1 MAAVE
6 LKNVSYAYPL
16 AEEKALRNISVSFAA
31 GRLYGII
38 GPNGSGKTT
47 LCNLV
52 RGLAPYFYRGEL
64 EGECRINGRL
74 LKDIDFD
81 ELSVEVGFI
90 FQNPFTQISGVK
102 ETVFEEIAM
111 GLENLGVSR
120 EDMIRRTVQIIRD
133 LGIEDIMDK
142 NPNALSGGQKQR
154 VAFASIIVMEPPII
168 VIDEPTSQLDP
179 HGTDMIFEIIYKMKE
194 RGKTI
199 LLVEHKVDLLADYAD
214 EILVLNKGELVAH
227 GPTREI
233 LTDDS
238 LLNQGT
244 AIPEVAL
251 LGRDLKL
258 DGLNLPEIPITIQ
271 RAAEVLSSFM
281 TLGAGS

>member
-6 LKNVSYAYPL
+6 LRNISYAYPL
-16 AEEKALRNISVSFAA
+16 AEEKALRNISVSFEA
-31 GRLYGII
+31 GKLYGII

-271 RAAEVLSSFM
+271 RAAEVLSSFV

>member
-6 LKNVSYAYPL
+6 LRNVSYAYPL
-16 AEEKALRNISVSFAA
+16 TEEKALRNISVSFEA

-194 RGKTI
+194 QKKTI

-271 RAAEVLSSFM
+271 RAAEVLSSFV

>member
-1 MAAVE
+1 M
-6 LKNVSYAYPL
+6 
-16 AEEKALRNISVSFAA
+16 
-31 GRLYGII
+31 
-38 GPNGSGKTT
+38 
-47 LCNLV
+47 CNLV

-271 RAAEVLSSFM
+271 RAAEVLSSFV

>member
-16 AEEKALRNISVSFAA
+16 AEEKALRNISVSFEA

-142 NPNALSGGQKQR
+142 NPNALSGGQKQC

>member
-6 LKNVSYAYPL
+6 LRNVSYAYPL
-16 AEEKALRNISVSFAA
+16 TEEKALRNISVSFEA

-214 EILVLNKGELVAH
+214 EILVLNKGELVVH

-233 LTDDS
+233 LMDDS

-271 RAAEVLSSFM
+271 RAAEVLSSFV

>member
-1 MAAVE
+1 M
-6 LKNVSYAYPL
+6 
-16 AEEKALRNISVSFAA
+16 
-31 GRLYGII
+31 
-38 GPNGSGKTT
+38 
-47 LCNLV
+47 
-52 RGLAPYFYRGEL
+52 
-64 EGECRINGRL
+64 
-74 LKDIDFD
+74 
-81 ELSVEVGFI
+81 
-90 FQNPFTQISGVK
+90 
-102 ETVFEEIAM
+102 
-111 GLENLGVSR
+111 
-120 EDMIRRTVQIIRD
+120 
-133 LGIEDIMDK
+133 
-142 NPNALSGGQKQR
+142 
-154 VAFASIIVMEPPII
+154 
-168 VIDEPTSQLDP
+168 
-179 HGTDMIFEIIYKMKE
+179 DMIFEIIYKMKE
-194 RGKTI
+194 QGKTI

-271 RAAEVLSSFM
+271 RAAEVLSSFV

>member
-6 LKNVSYAYPL
+6 LRNVSYAYPL
-16 AEEKALRNISVSFAA
+16 TEEKALRNISVSFEA

-271 RAAEVLSSFM
+271 RAAEVLSSFVM
-281 TLGAGS
+281 LGAGS

>member
-16 AEEKALRNISVSFAA
+16 AEEKALRNISVSFEA

-214 EILVLNKGELVAH
+214 EILVLNQGELVAH

-233 LTDDS
+233 LSDDS

-271 RAAEVLSSFM
+271 RAAEVLSSFV

>member
-6 LKNVSYAYPL
+6 LRNVSYAYPL
-16 AEEKALRNISVSFAA
+16 AEEKALRNISVSFEA

-214 EILVLNKGELVAH
+214 EILVLNKGELVVH

-271 RAAEVLSSFM
+271 RAAEVLSSFV

>member
-6 LKNVSYAYPL
+6 LRNVSYAYPL
-16 AEEKALRNISVSFAA
+16 TEEKALRNISVSFEA

-154 VAFASIIVMEPPII
+154 VAF
-168 VIDEPTSQLDP
+168 
-179 HGTDMIFEIIYKMKE
+179 EIG
-194 RGKTI
+194 R
-199 LLVEHKVDLLADYAD
+199 
-214 EILVLNKGELVAH
+214 AH
-227 GPTREI
+227 
-233 LTDDS
+233 
-238 LLNQGT
+238 
-244 AIPEVAL
+244 V
-251 LGRDLKL
+251 
-258 DGLNLPEIPITIQ
+258 
-271 RAAEVLSSFM
+271 
-281 TLGAGS
+281 

>member
-6 LKNVSYAYPL
+6 LRNVSYAYPL
-16 AEEKALRNISVSFAA
+16 AEEKALRNISVSFEA

-271 RAAEVLSSFM
+271 RAAEVLSSFV

>member
-6 LKNVSYAYPL
+6 LRNVSYAYPL
-16 AEEKALRNISVSFAA
+16 TEEKALRNISVSFEA
-31 GRLYGII
+31 GKLYGII

-271 RAAEVLSSFM
+271 RAAEVLSSFV

>member
-6 LKNVSYAYPL
+6 LRNVSYAYPL
-16 AEEKALRNISVSFAA
+16 TEEKALKNISVSFEA
-31 GRLYGII
+31 GKLYGII

-52 RGLAPYFYRGEL
+52 RGLVPNFYRGEL

-74 LKDIDFD
+74 LNDIDFD
-81 ELSVEVGFI
+81 DLSVEVGFI

-111 GLENLGVSR
+111 GLENLGIPR
-120 EDMIRRTVQIIRD
+120 DDMIRRTVQIIRD

-179 HGTDMIFEIIYKMKE
+179 YGTDMIFEIIYKMKE

-214 EILVLNKGELVAH
+214 EILVLNQGELVAE

-251 LGRDLKL
+251 LGRELEL
-258 DGLNLPEIPITIQ
+258 DGMDLPEIPVTIQ
-271 RAAEVLSSFM
+271 QAVGVFSRFVMF
-281 TLGAGS
+281 GAG

>member
-6 LKNVSYAYPL
+6 LRNVSYAYPL
-16 AEEKALRNISVSFAA
+16 TEEKALRNISVSFEA

-214 EILVLNKGELVAH
+214 EILVLNQGELVAH

-271 RAAEVLSSFM
+271 RAAEVLSSFV

>member
-1 MAAVE
+1 M
-6 LKNVSYAYPL
+6 LFRS
-16 AEEKALRNISVSFAA
+16 
-31 GRLYGII
+31 
-38 GPNGSGKTT
+38 
-47 LCNLV
+47 
-52 RGLAPYFYRGEL
+52 
-64 EGECRINGRL
+64 
-74 LKDIDFD
+74 
-81 ELSVEVGFI
+81 
-90 FQNPFTQISGVK
+90 
-102 ETVFEEIAM
+102 
-111 GLENLGVSR
+111 
-120 EDMIRRTVQIIRD
+120 IRRTVQIIRD

-271 RAAEVLSSFM
+271 RAAEVLSSFV

>member
-6 LKNVSYAYPL
+6 LRNVSYAYPL
-16 AEEKALRNISVSFAA
+16 MEEKALRNISVSFEA

-214 EILVLNKGELVAH
+214 EILVLNQGELVAH

-271 RAAEVLSSFM
+271 RAAEVLSSFV

>member
-16 AEEKALRNISVSFAA
+16 AEEKALRNISVSFEA

-271 RAAEVLSSFM
+271 RAAEVLSSFV
-281 TLGAGS
+281 TLGVGS

>member
-16 AEEKALRNISVSFAA
+16 TEEKALRNISVSFEA

-227 GPTREI
+227 GPAREI

>member
-16 AEEKALRNISVSFAA
+16 AEEKALKNISVSFEA

-271 RAAEVLSSFM
+271 RAAEVLSSFV

>member
-16 AEEKALRNISVSFAA
+16 AEEKALRNISVSFEA

-199 LLVEHKVDLLADYAD
+199 LLAEHKVDLLADYAD

-227 GPTREI
+227 GPIREI

-271 RAAEVLSSFM
+271 RAAEVLSSFV

>member
-16 AEEKALRNISVSFAA
+16 AEEKALRNISVSFEA

-120 EDMIRRTVQIIRD
+120 EDMIRRTVQIIQD

-238 LLNQGT
+238 LLNQET

-271 RAAEVLSSFM
+271 RAAEVLSSFV

>member
-6 LKNVSYAYPL
+6 LRNVSYAYPL
-16 AEEKALRNISVSFAA
+16 AEEKALRNISVSFEA

-214 EILVLNKGELVAH
+214 EILVLNQGELVAH

-271 RAAEVLSSFM
+271 RAAEVLSSFV

>member
-16 AEEKALRNISVSFAA
+16 AEEKALRNISVSFEA

-271 RAAEVLSSFM
+271 RAAEVLSSFV

>member
-6 LKNVSYAYPL
+6 LRNVSYAYPL
-16 AEEKALRNISVSFAA
+16 TEEKALRNISVSFEA

-214 EILVLNKGELVAH
+214 EILVLNKGELVAY

-271 RAAEVLSSFM
+271 RAAEVLSSFV

>member
-16 AEEKALRNISVSFAA
+16 AEEKALRNISVSFEA

-214 EILVLNKGELVAH
+214 EILVLNQGELVAH

-271 RAAEVLSSFM
+271 RAAEVLSSFV

>member
-16 AEEKALRNISVSFAA
+16 AEEKALRNISVSFEV

-214 EILVLNKGELVAH
+214 EILVLNQGELVAH

-233 LTDDS
+233 LSDDS

-271 RAAEVLSSFM
+271 RAAEVLSSFV

>member
-6 LKNVSYAYPL
+6 LRNVSYAYPL
-16 AEEKALRNISVSFAA
+16 TEEKALKNISVSFEA
-31 GRLYGII
+31 GKLYGII

-52 RGLAPYFYRGEL
+52 RGLVPNFYRGEL

-74 LKDIDFD
+74 LNDIDFD
-81 ELSVEVGFI
+81 DLSVEVGFI

-111 GLENLGVSR
+111 GLENLGIPR
-120 EDMIRRTVQIIRD
+120 DDMIRRTVQIIRD

-142 NPNALSGGQKQR
+142 NPNSLSGGQKQR

-179 HGTDMIFEIIYKMKE
+179 YGTDMIFEIIYKMKE

-214 EILVLNKGELVAH
+214 EILVLNQGELVAE

-251 LGRDLKL
+251 LGRELEL
-258 DGLNLPEIPITIQ
+258 DGMDLPEIPVTIQ
-271 RAAEVLSSFM
+271 QAAGVFSRFVM
-281 TLGAGS
+281 FGAG

>member
-16 AEEKALRNISVSFAA
+16 AEEKALRNISVSFEA

-133 LGIEDIMDK
+133 LGIENIMDK

-271 RAAEVLSSFM
+271 RAAEVLSSFV

>member
-6 LKNVSYAYPL
+6 LRNVSYAYPL
-16 AEEKALRNISVSFAA
+16 AEEKALRNISVGFEA
-31 GRLYGII
+31 GKLYGII

-271 RAAEVLSSFM
+271 RAAEVLSSFV

>member
-6 LKNVSYAYPL
+6 LRNVSYAYPL
-16 AEEKALRNISVSFAA
+16 TEEKALRNISVSFEA

-271 RAAEVLSSFM
+271 RAAEVLSSFV

>member
-6 LKNVSYAYPL
+6 LRNVSYAYPL
-16 AEEKALRNISVSFAA
+16 AEEKALRNISVSFEA
-31 GRLYGII
+31 GKLYGII

-244 AIPEVAL
+244 AIPGVAL

-271 RAAEVLSSFM
+271 RAAEVLSSFV

>member
-6 LKNVSYAYPL
+6 LRNVSYAYPL
-16 AEEKALRNISVSFAA
+16 TEEKALRNISVSFEA

-194 RGKTI
+194 REKTI

-271 RAAEVLSSFM
+271 RAAEVLSSFV

>member
-6 LKNVSYAYPL
+6 LRNVSYAYPL
-16 AEEKALRNISVSFAA
+16 TEEKALRNISVSFEA

-179 HGTDMIFEIIYKMKE
+179 HGTDMIFEIIYKRKE

-271 RAAEVLSSFM
+271 RAAEVLSSFV

>member
-6 LKNVSYAYPL
+6 LRNVSYAYPL
-16 AEEKALRNISVSFAA
+16 TEEKALRNISVSFEA

-194 RGKTI
+194 RKKTI

-271 RAAEVLSSFM
+271 RAAEVLSSFV

>member
-6 LKNVSYAYPL
+6 LRNVSYAYPL
-16 AEEKALRNISVSFAA
+16 AEEKALRNISVSFEA
-31 GRLYGII
+31 GKLYGII

-271 RAAEVLSSFM
+271 RAAEVLSSFV